1 VNLVT
6 RCPTCGTAFR
16 IQPAQLAARGGRVRC
31 GKCSSIFDAV
41 ASLQDQDGA
50 PARLERSPQLGLFDP
65 SRRQRRASPDMTV
78 QLDISAAEPSV
89 SRPPPRSAAP
99 SPRPAPSKESAPE
112 PVPEFLEDE
121 PPPTRLRFLWGF
133 LALLALAALAGQM
146 LMYFRT
152 EVALQV
158 PRMRPLLVT
167 ACEAI
172 GCRLRLP
179 RRPEL
184 MSIESSDLQ
193 AAPGQDKLVV
203 LNAAIRNRAPFP
215 QEYPDLELTLTDAND
230 RAVVRRVLTPTEYL
244 AAEQRKDAAN
254 GIASGAEVDVHLY
267 FDTSR
272 VRATGY
278 RLYLFFP

>member
-1 VNLVT
+1 MNLVT

-41 ASLQDQDGA
+41 ASLQDQDGV

-65 SRRQRRASPDMTV
+65 SRRQQRASPDMTI
-78 QLDISAAEPSV
+78 QLDMSAAEPAA

-99 SPRPAPSKESAPE
+99 SARPLARKGGTPE

-121 PPPTRLRFLWGF
+121 PPPTRLRFLWAF
-133 LALLALAALAGQM
+133 LTLLALVGLAGQM
-146 LMYFRT
+146 LIHFRT
-152 EVALQV
+152 ELALQV
-158 PRMRPLLVT
+158 PQMRPFLVT

-172 GCRLRLP
+172 GCRVRLP
-179 RRPEL
+179 RHPAL

-203 LNAAIRNRAPFP
+203 LNAAIRNRASFP
-215 QEYPDLELTLTDAND
+215 QEYPDLELTLTDEND
-230 RAVVRRVLTPTEYL
+230 RAVVRRVLTPAEYL
-244 AAEQRKDAAN
+244 AAALRKDATK
-254 GIASGAEVDVHLY
+254 GIGPGAEVDVHLY

>member
-1 VNLVT
+1 MNLVT

-41 ASLQDQDGA
+41 ASLQDQGGA
-50 PARLERSPQLGLFDP
+50 PAKLERSPQLGLFDP
-65 SRRQRRASPDMTV
+65 SRRQQRVSPDMTL
-78 QLDISAAEPSV
+78 QLDMSAAEPSA
-89 SRPPPRSAAP
+89 SRPPPRSAASSARP
-99 SPRPAPSKESAPE
+99 LPRKESAPG
-112 PVPEFLEDE
+112 PVPEFMEDE

-133 LALLALAALAGQM
+133 LALLALAGLAGQM
-146 LMYFRT
+146 LIYFRT

-158 PRMRPLLVT
+158 PPVRPLLLT

-172 GCRLRLP
+172 GCRVRLP

-215 QEYPDLELTLTDAND
+215 QEYPDLELTLTDENG
-230 RAVVRRVLTPTEYL
+230 RAVVRRVLTPAEYL
-244 AAEQRKDAAN
+244 APAREKDATK
-254 GIASGAEVDVHLY
+254 GISPGAEVDVRLF

-272 VRATGY
+272 VRVTGY

>member
-1 VNLVT
+1 MNLVT

-41 ASLQDQDGA
+41 ASLQDRDGA
-50 PARLERSPQLGLFDP
+50 PAKPERSPQLGLFDP
-65 SRRQRRASPDMTV
+65 SRRQQRASPDMTL
-78 QLDISAAEPSV
+78 QLDMSAAEPSAR
-89 SRPPPRSAAP
+89 RPPPRSTAP
-99 SPRPAPSKESAPE
+99 SAPASARKGSAPE

-121 PPPTRLRFLWGF
+121 PAPARLRFLWAF
-133 LALLALAALAGQM
+133 LALLALAAFAGQM
-146 LMYFRT
+146 LIYFRT

-158 PRMRPLLVT
+158 PQVRPLLVT
-167 ACEAI
+167 ACDAI
-172 GCRLRLP
+172 GCRVRLP
-179 RRPEL
+179 RHPDL

-215 QEYPDLELTLTDAND
+215 QEYPDLELTLTDEND
-230 RAVVRRVLTPTEYL
+230 RAVVRRVLTPADYL
-244 AAEQRKDAAN
+244 VAAREKDAAN

>member
-1 VNLVT
+1 MNLVT

-31 GKCSSIFDAV
+31 GKCSSVFDAV
-41 ASLQDQDGA
+41 ASLQDQGSA
-50 PARLERSPQLGLFDP
+50 PARFERSPQLGLFDP
-65 SRRQRRASPDMTV
+65 SRRQQRASPDMTV
-78 QLDISAAEPSV
+78 QLDMSAAEPSA
-89 SRPPPRSAAP
+89 SRPPPKSAP
-99 SPRPAPSKESAPE
+99 PGVRPAPGRDRAPE
-112 PVPEFLEDE
+112 PVPAFLEDQ

-133 LALLALAALAGQM
+133 LALLALAALAGQ
-146 LMYFRT
+146 LLIYFRT
-152 EVALQV
+152 EIALQV
-158 PRMRPLLVT
+158 PQMRPPLVA

-172 GCRLRLP
+172 GCRVHLP
-179 RRPEL
+179 QRPEL

-193 AAPGQDKLVV
+193 AAPGRDKLVV

-215 QEYPDLELTLTDAND
+215 QEYPDLELTLTDEND
-230 RAVVRRVLTPTEYL
+230 RAVVRRVLTPAEYL
-244 AAEQRKDAAN
+244 TATRRIEAAK
-254 GIASGAEVDVHLY
+254 GISSGAEVDVHLY

>member
-1 VNLVT
+1 MNLVT

-41 ASLQDQDGA
+41 ASLQDQGGV

-65 SRRQRRASPDMTV
+65 SRRQQRASPDMTI
-78 QLDISAAEPSV
+78 QLDMSAAEPEA
-89 SRPPPRSAAP
+89 SRPPSRSAAP
-99 SPRPAPSKESAPE
+99 GSRPLPAKQRAQE
-112 PVPEFLEDE
+112 PFPQFLEDE

-133 LALLALAALAGQM
+133 LALLALAALAGQIAI
-146 LMYFRT
+146 YFRT
-152 EVALQV
+152 ELALQV
-158 PRMRPLLVT
+158 PQIRPLLVK

-172 GCRLRLP
+172 GCRVRLP

-230 RAVVRRVLTPTEYL
+230 RAVVRRVLTPIDYL
-244 AAEQRKDAAN
+244 VAARAKDAAN